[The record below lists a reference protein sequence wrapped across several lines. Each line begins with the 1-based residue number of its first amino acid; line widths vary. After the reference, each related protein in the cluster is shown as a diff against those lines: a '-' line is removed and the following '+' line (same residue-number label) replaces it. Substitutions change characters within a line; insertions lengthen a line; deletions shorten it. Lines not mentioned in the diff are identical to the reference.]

1 MEKITPEQLRNWRK
15 NAGMSQEAL
24 GKLLGLS
31 KIAVTKIENGQRRI
45 SEPEQKLIQLLILGN
60 LPFHN
65 STIETKTSQL
75 EFTPEQWQVIQAA
88 ATREGY
94 DNAKDWIIDK
104 IKSYLRMNPDSSA
117 DQIAA
122 EAPDPYNNQGK
133 K

>member
-1 MEKITPEQLRNWRK
+1 MEKITPEQLRNWRQ
-15 NAGMSQEAL
+15 NAGMTQEAL

-31 KIAVTKIENGQRRI
+31 KIAVTKIENAQRRI
-45 SEPEQKLIQLLILGN
+45 SEPEQKLLQLLILGS

-65 STIETKTSQL
+65 STIEAKTSEL
-75 EFTPEQWQVIQAA
+75 EFTPEQWQVIQTA

-94 DNAKDWIIDK
+94 DNAKDWIVDK

-122 EAPDPYNNQGK
+122 EAPRPYNQPR
-133 K
+133 